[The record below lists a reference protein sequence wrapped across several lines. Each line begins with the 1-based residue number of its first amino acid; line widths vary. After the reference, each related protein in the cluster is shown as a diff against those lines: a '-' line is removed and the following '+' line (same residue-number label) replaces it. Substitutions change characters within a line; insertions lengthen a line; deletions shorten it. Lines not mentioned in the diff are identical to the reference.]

1 MARRGL
7 GRALTRAALLACV
20 VGSSG
25 AGCRDGGLVAMEA
38 VRAEV
43 CRCQDAG
50 CVTAALAKLP
60 AKDPNDAART
70 RALAAAIQRCIVE
83 LGERT
88 PAAANDDAGVAPKA
102 RARSADRPPAAEAG
116 EAAEAADGP
125 ATGR

>member
-25 AGCRDGGLVAMEA
+25 AACRDRGLAAMEA

-43 CRCQDAG
+43 CRCQDAS

-60 AKDPNDAART
+60 AKDPDDAART

-88 PAAANDDAGVAPKA
+88 PPSANDDAGVAPEA
-102 RARSADRPPAAEAG
+102 RAPGADRAPATEVSNA
-116 EAAEAADGP
+116 P
-125 ATGR
+125 ATGQQR